1 MFQNFIFFLQW
12 IERPISPCYTSCIS
26 IEHGRATQLQIKSQ
40 CIAWLFF
47 TFCFVLFGCCLV
59 VCFFTV
65 TVLLLQ
71 RALHSTG
78 GAVVCAHNLAVAPL
92 QCLNYQLVLFWT
104 CRTASVLCWL
114 LIYLLIFFCGYT
126 SKSYSL
132 SLAED
137 GPERSF
143 LYAACISACRQV
155 NRLKQKLSLRRTRAW
170 CGSCWSSCD
179 PAWTFQ
185 GWCCPPSSWNH
196 AHSWTSCLITTTM
209 PTCSPSK
216 QHTEHAW
223 HGHTSC

>member
-1 MFQNFIFFLQW
+1 MDLCPSDRNLLPKNNRKPNYKYSLSLLNSDAQYECQTKVQTTNICIETTFMFQNFIFFLQW

-92 QCLNYQLVLFWT
+92 QCLNYQLVLF
-104 CRTASVLCWL
+104 
-114 LIYLLIFFCGYT
+114 
-126 SKSYSL
+126 
-132 SLAED
+132 
-137 GPERSF
+137 
-143 LYAACISACRQV
+143 
-155 NRLKQKLSLRRTRAW
+155 
-170 CGSCWSSCD
+170 
-179 PAWTFQ
+179 
-185 GWCCPPSSWNH
+185 
-196 AHSWTSCLITTTM
+196 
-209 PTCSPSK
+209 
-216 QHTEHAW
+216 
-223 HGHTSC
+223 